1 MSIHP
6 RSLLVIFVAWA
17 LLLSSSLAQQT
28 PAPTSSQPSSAVQTP
43 AAAPSPISGSVL
55 EEGTPVK
62 LRMGRTVSSA
72 DAHVGD
78 MIDLE
83 VLEEVR
89 VGNVVVVQ
97 KGATAIATVT
107 TAQTKKSMG
116 RGGKLD
122 INIDYVKLVDGE
134 KAALRAVKDMKGG
147 GHQGAMT
154 GAIVAT
160 SLVFFPAAP
169 LFLFVHG
176 KDISIPKGTE
186 VTAYV
191 NGNMTLDLAKFG
203 SGPVVGS
210 SPAGY
215 ASASNAV
222 GATSLDISSTP
233 DGADISID
241 GNFVGSTPSE
251 VSVANGDHVVSV
263 KLVGYTPWERTIKTS
278 GGRVKISAPLSKADA
293 AQPTSN
299 LTTTSDP
306 LADAARASRAKQ
318 QAKQAQQ

>member
-1 MSIHP
+1 MSKHL
-6 RSLLVIFVAWA
+6 RSLLVVFVAWA
-17 LLLSSSLAQQT
+17 LIVSSLSAQQT
-28 PAPTSSQPSSAVQTP
+28 TTPTPSQPAPASQSTV
-43 AAAPSPISGSVL
+43 SGSVL

-89 VGNVVVVQ
+89 VGNLVVVQ

-169 LFLFVHG
+169 LFLFIHG

-191 NGNMTLDLAKFG
+191 NGNMPLDLAKFG
-203 SGPVVGS
+203 SAPVVS
-210 SPAGY
+210 STPA
-215 ASASNAV
+215 SVVASNGV
-222 GATSLDISSTP
+222 TSLDVSSIP

-251 VSVANGDHVVSV
+251 VSVANGEHVVSV
-263 KLVGYTPWERTIKTS
+263 KLAGYMSWERTVRTS
-278 GGRVKISAPLSKADA
+278 GGKVKISAPLSKADA
-293 AQPTSN
+293 AQPTTN

-306 LADAARASRAKQ
+306 LADAARAARAKQ
-318 QAKQAQQ
+318 QTK

>member
-1 MSIHP
+1 MLTFTRP
-6 RSLLVIFVAWA
+6 LLAVCLTWT
-17 LLLSSSLAQQT
+17 LLLTSVSAQTPVPAASQSSSA
-28 PAPTSSQPSSAVQTP
+28 SQPV
-43 AAAPSPISGSVL
+43 APGSVL

-72 DAHVGD
+72 DARVGD
-78 MIDLE
+78 TVDLE

-97 KGATAIATVT
+97 KGAMAIATVT

-116 RGGKLD
+116 RGGKID

-154 GAIVAT
+154 GAMVAT

-169 LFLFVHG
+169 LFLFIHG

-191 NGNMTLDLAKFG
+191 NGNMTLDLAKFDSGLTPG
-203 SGPVVGS
+203 SAPAASIAS
-210 SPAGY
+210 S
-215 ASASNAV
+215 AV
-222 GATSLDISSTP
+222 GTLLDISSTP

-251 VSVANGDHVVSV
+251 VSVANGDHIISL
-263 KLVGYTPWERTIKTS
+263 KLAGYTAWERTLKTS
-278 GGRVKISAPLSKADA
+278 GGKVKISAPLSKTDSS
-293 AQPTSN
+293 QPSSN

-306 LADAARASRAKQ
+306 VADAARAARAKQ
-318 QAKQAQQ
+318 QRPTQQ

>member
-1 MSIHP
+1 MSKHP
-6 RSLLVIFVAWA
+6 HPLLATSVAWA
-17 LLLSSSLAQQT
+17 LLLSTLSAQQT
-28 PAPTSSQPSSAVQTP
+28 PTPTPSQTASAPQSTVSGP
-43 AAAPSPISGSVL
+43 AL
-55 EEGTPVK
+55 QEGTPVK
-62 LRMGRTVSSA
+62 LRMGRTISSA
-72 DAHVGD
+72 DARVGD

-83 VLEEVR
+83 VLEEVS
-89 VGNVVVVQ
+89 VGNVVVIQ

-176 KDISIPKGTE
+176 KDISIAKGTE

-191 NGNMTLDLAKFG
+191 NGNMPLDLARFG
-203 SGPVVGS
+203 SAPAVGS
-210 SPAGY
+210 GLA
-215 ASASNAV
+215 ASVTSNGV
-222 GATSLDISSTP
+222 SITSLDITSTP
-233 DGADISID
+233 DGADISVD

-251 VSVANGDHVVSV
+251 VSVTSGEHVISV
-263 KLVGYTPWERTIKTS
+263 KLAGYTPWERTVKTS
-278 GGRVKISAPLSKADA
+278 GGKVKISAPLSKTGA
-293 AQPTSN
+293 AQPASN

-306 LADAARASRAKQ
+306 LADAARTARAKQ
-318 QAKQAQQ
+318 QTK